1 MINGSLTY
9 LRPIMEEDFES
20 IYRATKD
27 DEIRYMTGTI
37 NTFALEDIKKHYER
51 TSKDDS
57 RYDFAICL
65 KESDFIIGDITIS
78 DIDERDN
85 KAGFRIALHNID
97 SLGKGYGTEAV
108 KLAIYFAFEKLKLNR
123 LQLEVFSHNPR
134 GVRAYEKAGFTIEG
148 VLRQAIYINNQYS
161 DEIIMSILREEYD
174 KIRESFSFIEVI
186 GRGDNNAI

>member
-1 MINGSLTY
+1 MINGCLTY
-9 LRPIMEEDFES
+9 LRPIKEEDIES
-20 IYRATKD
+20 IYKATKEE
-27 DEIRYMTGTI
+27 EIRYMTGTTNI
-37 NTFALEDIKKHYER
+37 FTIEDIKNHYER
-51 TSKDDS
+51 VSKDDS

-65 KESDFIIGDITIS
+65 KESNLVIGDLTIS

-134 GVRAYEKAGFTIEG
+134 GVKAYEKAGFTIEG
-148 VLRQAIYINNQYS
+148 ILRQAIYINNQYS

-174 KIRESFSFIEVI
+174 KVKESFSFIEVI
-186 GRGDNNAI
+186 GRGDNNAL